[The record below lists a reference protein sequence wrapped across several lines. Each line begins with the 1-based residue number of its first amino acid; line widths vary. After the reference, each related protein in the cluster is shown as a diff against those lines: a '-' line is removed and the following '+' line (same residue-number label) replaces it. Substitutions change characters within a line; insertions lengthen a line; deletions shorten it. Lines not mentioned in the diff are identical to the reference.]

1 MIVGIGVDLCDVG
14 RLGNT
19 IEQPS
24 GPRFV
29 ERVFTDGER
38 AYCEA
43 RKRGRVQSYAARFA
57 AKEAAMKALGT
68 GWGQG
73 VGWRDVEV
81 VRVGDDAPTLVL
93 HGEAARLSAAR
104 GVARWLVTLSHTDT
118 MAIAWVIAEAD

>member
-1 MIVGIGVDLCDVG
+1 MIVGIGVDLCDVA
-14 RLGNT
+14 RLET
-19 IEQPS
+19 TLAQPS
-24 GPRFV
+24 GPRFL

-81 VRVGDDAPTLVL
+81 VRVGDEAPTLHL

-104 GVARWLVTLSHTDT
+104 GVVRWLVTLSHTDT
-118 MAIAWVIAEAD
+118 MAIAWVIAESD

>member
-14 RLGNT
+14 RLEKT

-24 GPRFV
+24 GPRFL

-81 VRVGDDAPTLVL
+81 VRVGDDAPMLQL
-93 HGEAARLSAAR
+93 HGEAARLSGSR

-118 MAIAWVIAEAD
+118 MAIAWVIAESD